1 MLLVIAAT
9 QKELAGAAGAATL
22 VCGIGPSAA
31 YTATEDA
38 VAEGG
43 ATAVLHIGIA
53 GARRG
58 AGVPLLATA
67 IGTEAIDCDGDSEPI
82 APDPRLLAAARRALP
97 DALAL
102 PIGTSGRIGGTLGT
116 TVEAMEGHS
125 VLSACM
131 DEGVPALELRVIS
144 NEIEEQDRELW
155 LFEEAFAELA
165 RVTALVIPELNRLLV
180 EIGRP

>member
-9 QKELAGAAGAATL
+9 EKELAGVAGARTL
-22 VCGIGPSAA
+22 VCGIGPRAA

-58 AGVPLLATA
+58 SRIPLLATV
-67 IGTEAIDCDGDSEPI
+67 IGTQAIDCDGDSEPI
-82 APDPRLLAAARRALP
+82 APDSRLLAAARSALP
-97 DALAL
+97 DAFAL
-102 PIGTSGRIGGTLGT
+102 PIGMSARVGGTSGVA
-116 TVEAMEGHS
+116 VEAMEGHA
-125 VLSACM
+125 VLAACM

-144 NEIEEQDRELW
+144 NEIEEADRGLW
-155 LFEEAFAELA
+155 RFDDAFTELA
-165 RVTALVIPELNRLLV
+165 RVCALVIA
-180 EIGRP
+180 EIEPA